1 MAIKAVLFDV
11 IGTTILESQPNL
23 VADLFHNSFRSSGIY
38 VTDEEIQHIRG
49 KEKKEAIGTLLAA
62 RKISSGLTSH
72 ILESF
77 KENFKSHLTSFVENP
92 DFGDLLE
99 FLRDR
104 NIKVGVGSGLA
115 EETFHMLYT
124 RFHWHRYKFD
134 YIGISEKLSH
144 GRPDPAMIHDM
155 IKTVSVSYDKF
166 LKVGDTPADI
176 LEGKNAGVV
185 SAALLS
191 GTIGR
196 EMIEKANPDFII
208 KRLIDLKA
216 ILSAI

>member
-23 VADLFHNSFRSSGIY
+23 VADLFHNSFRSWGIQ
-38 VTDEEIQHIRG
+38 VTDEEIQRIRG

-62 RKISSGLTSH
+62 RKMSSDLSSS

-77 KENFKSHLTSFVENP
+77 KANFKSQLTSFTESP

-99 FLRDR
+99 FLRER

-115 EETFHMLYT
+115 EEMFHMLYT
-124 RFHWHRYKFD
+124 RFKWHRYRFD

-155 IKTVSVSYDKF
+155 IETVSVPYDKF
-166 LKVGDTPADI
+166 LKVGDTPVDI
-176 LEGKNAGVV
+176 LEAKNAGVA
-185 SAALLS
+185 SAAILS
-191 GTIGR
+191 GTISR
-196 EMIEKANPDFII
+196 EIIEKANPDFII
-208 KRLIDLKA
+208 NRLADLKPILLA
-216 ILSAI
+216 I